1 MIKEI
6 KCPQCNNI
14 IDLSKE
20 ASKIFNQEKDD
31 LERAKKE
38 FERKKNKQNEIVKE
52 ILKKKLKEKE
62 DQIREEEQEKRK
74 QQERDFQKKEN
85 DLKRKENSIRNME
98 EDLKLKN
105 ERYLIEKEKEIEIRG
120 KKKAEQEFELE
131 RLKNKE
137 EKEDMKKGMTE
148 MKRKLEQ
155 GSQQQ
160 QGEIQEIAIEEHL
173 KKNYLFDIIEEV
185 PKGRKGAD
193 IIQTVRNNYGQECGK
208 IIYESKRTKAFSE
221 EWIEKLKEDQARENA
236 NISILVTQ
244 TMPKN
249 MLKSGTYRG
258 IYICEYSALIVV
270 VPLIREGIIK
280 VHETKE
286 VQQNKESKME
296 ALYKYL
302 SDNRFKQI
310 INSII
315 ENQQFMS
322 QQLDKEKAAMER
334 IWAERRRRIEMAQ
347 EKIITLYG
355 DIKAIGGNSISD
367 IENLQLPS

>member
-1 MIKEI
+1 MKEI

-14 IDLSKE
+14 IDLNKE

-31 LERAKKE
+31 LERAKKD

-74 QQERDFQKKEN
+74 QQERDFQKREN
-85 DLKRKENSIRNME
+85 DLKRKENSIRDME
-98 EDLKLKN
+98 EDLRLKN

-131 RLKNKE
+131 RLRIEK
-137 EKEDMKKGMTE
+137 EKEDMKKGMAE

-173 KKNYLFDIIEEV
+173 KKNYFFDIIEEV

-221 EWIEKLKEDQARENA
+221 EWIEKLKEDQTRENG

-244 TMPKN
+244 TMPKK
-249 MLKSGTYRG
+249 MLKPGIYRG
-258 IYICEYSALIVV
+258 VYICEYSELIVV

-280 VHETKE
+280 VHEAKE

-296 ALYKYL
+296 VLYKYL
-302 SDNRFKQI
+302 SGDKFKQI
-310 INSII
+310 INIMI
-315 ENQQFMS
+315 ENQQSMRK
-322 QQLDKEKAAMER
+322 QLDKEKAAMES
-334 IWAERRRRIEMAQ
+334 IWAERRKKLDITQ
-347 EKIITLYG
+347 EKISQLYG

-367 IENLQLPS
+367 IENLQLSS